1 MKPLYEIRSIG
12 AEIAHEKLY
21 VRAFLQHTES
31 QQQVVGYMPA
41 REMAALL
48 PREIIIGKGATA
60 PESIVD
66 IINELLSKL
75 AARRQAKI
83 WEYQGTIY
91 FGFLK
96 WNSVRINEDAA

>member
-1 MKPLYEIRSIG
+1 MKPVYEIRSIG
-12 AEIAHEKLY
+12 AEIVQEKLY
-21 VRAFLQHTES
+21 VRAFLHNSES
-31 QQQVVGYMPA
+31 HQQVVGYLPA

-66 IINELLSKL
+66 ILNELLSKL

-96 WNSVRINEDAA
+96 WNSVRINRDAA